1 MYEITLWGPRSTT
14 YSGSLWN
21 IPNIPFP
28 TEPSKY
34 FAGFE
39 RIFRE
44 TAEIFCRSDQP
55 RRRGGRRHIPEAGW
69 NIRVPIEIFQPAD
82 HGWSRRRFPA
92 RTRPRDAEAL
102 LGGTRRTSDRTTST
116 ATVASPSR
124 PTVAGVAYSC
134 AGVVRVCA
142 CARVARLRARVA
154 RARCVIGAVVCSLGE
169 GKCSV
174 CSVRKRAGARL
185 TEAHLPAREQMQM
198 SPFARAPAPHTPLA
212 SGYAASSQ
220 PSAGLRT
227 GPQQPLTPHHHARGT
242 Q

>member
-1 MYEITLWGPRSTT
+1 MV
-14 YSGSLWN
+14 
-21 IPNIPFP
+21 
-28 TEPSKY
+28 
-34 FAGFE
+34 
-39 RIFRE
+39 
-44 TAEIFCRSDQP
+44 TAAVSRP
-55 RRRGGRRHIPEAGW
+55 HAAARRRGSSRRDPADLGWHHFNPAFRGLPFPSHRGRRCLLL
-69 NIRVPIEIFQPAD
+69 
-82 HGWSRRRFPA
+82 RRC
-92 RTRPRDAEAL
+92 
-102 LGGTRRTSDRTTST
+102 
-116 ATVASPSR
+116 
-124 PTVAGVAYSC
+124 C
-134 AGVVRVCA
+134 AGVRVCA